1 MKPRRKLSVLLSFI
15 LMVVLVFATTTTA
28 FAATG
33 NKKVTSSGKMSIVLN
48 TGQTGNSSAV
58 SFKVSGLPTNAVIT
72 KLEVNTGSLSSYS
85 GAMLTNYLTLTSS
98 NKTTAEKI
106 TWGGQANTT
115 LKSNGFL
122 ATKANGTYTITFN
135 CTCLGGAIVGGIP
148 TDVGSKTYS
157 SPYITVYWDDSF

>member
-1 MKPRRKLSVLLSFI
+1 MKSRKKISVLLSFV
-15 LMVVLVFATTTTA
+15 LMMTLVFATTTTA

-58 SFKVSGLPTNAVIT
+58 SFNVSGLPTNAVIT

-98 NKTTAEKI
+98 NKTTAENYQI
-106 TWGGQANTT
+106 
-115 LKSNGFL
+115 
-122 ATKANGTYTITFN
+122 
-135 CTCLGGAIVGGIP
+135 
-148 TDVGSKTYS
+148 
-157 SPYITVYWDDSF
+157 

>member
-1 MKPRRKLSVLLSFI
+1 MSPSPDMVRYDIILSGQGNPLAPPLCMEICRIIRDTVVKAIINLVEKCRDWVGMLVYKDNPRPC
-15 LMVVLVFATTTTA
+15 TE
-28 FAATG
+28 G
-33 NKKVTSSGKMSIVLN
+33 H
-48 TGQTGNSSAV
+48 
-58 SFKVSGLPTNAVIT
+58 
-72 KLEVNTGSLSSYS
+72 LEVAVKPPGRSHRHRDRVHPIIRP
-85 GAMLTNYLTLTSS
+85 
-98 NKTTAEKI
+98 KTTAEKI